1 MRRYF
6 LYRSCKLSIISV
18 YFLITGGIFRVMSY
32 KSLSSATESVEQAF
46 RNVDRGDYISGFP
59 NTQVYGPDQT
69 LRKTDNTY
77 AHLSAP
83 CIYAAVVEA
92 LDIRLGTSVCF
103 SLGLNFNF
111 TDHVWFV

>member
-1 MRRYF
+1 MLISQHVRKFQY
-6 LYRSCKLSIISV
+6 LSSIV
-18 YFLITGGIFRVMSY
+18 PTLPHITKMCMYDMFNTSLQA
-32 KSLSSATESVEQAF
+32 SLLSSASENVEQAF

-59 NTQVYGPDQT
+59 STQVYGPDQT

-92 LDIRLGTSVCF
+92 LDVQPGK
-103 SLGLNFNF
+103 
-111 TDHVWFV
+111 

>member
-1 MRRYF
+1 M
-6 LYRSCKLSIISV
+6 
-18 YFLITGGIFRVMSY
+18 
-32 KSLSSATESVEQAF
+32 EQAF
-46 RNVDRGDYISGFP
+46 RYVDRGDYICGFP

-92 LDIRLGTSVCF
+92 LDIRPGTGSYLVTATW
-103 SLGLNFNF
+103 LM
-111 TDHVWFV
+111 FVTRVVIIYHGV

>member
-1 MRRYF
+1 MNLF
-6 LYRSCKLSIISV
+6 
-18 YFLITGGIFRVMSY
+18 TD
-32 KSLSSATESVEQAF
+32 TESVEKAF

-83 CIYAAVVEA
+83 CIYASVVEA
-92 LDIRLGTSVCF
+92 LEVKPGTY
-103 SLGLNFNF
+103 NIF
-111 TDHVWFV
+111 TAPTAGRS